1 MVQTSE
7 TLGREHLK
15 NLFETK
21 KKHDTGNVLDV
32 LPFLS
37 KRTKAIRGQFNKVL
51 GEYIRNICEIKLSNK
66 AFKDK
71 EFVTSPESNELS
83 EHIAS
88 NVDYNNEDDVHD
100 FVRFLDQYL
109 FNQEDIKPIHPFLFN
124 YIEIETDKNKKFKNE
139 FGKYGQ
145 FISET
150 FVNDNPEIKAIF
162 NNKESED
169 ILTELILDKLNGVEE
184 YSNNAQ
190 NQVGNKK
197 GKQYQ
202 PLLGEFTRMYQ
213 EDILYLSKYKDYFL
227 TSFPLL
233 THYYVFMYAC
243 QLILKFEQFT
253 TADMEMVQPLYFA
266 LEWESMSRR
275 RKATGELEG
284 FKYVKEKSINLF
296 PHIHTISQLS
306 HNSLNNG
313 GEYDDTLEF
322 IPYGKLYDLIKGK
335 GEEYEAAFLSEV
347 NQWIKDYLELRKL
360 PFQES
365 KAVQSL
371 PEAFQLLFNCVK
383 EGVSTEVAK
392 KFGENIGDLG
402 ANQFLKTRGSY
413 GQVFN
418 IKHDFLLLLT
428 AVSVKDK
435 RIPLNDLF
443 KELEK
448 RGVAFD
454 RYSKKEIIS
463 LFDDLN
469 ILDKKSDSGDA
480 QYVKPIL

>member
-1 MVQTSE
+1 M
-7 TLGREHLK
+7 
-15 NLFETK
+15 
-21 KKHDTGNVLDV
+21 
-32 LPFLS
+32 
-37 KRTKAIRGQFNKVL
+37 
-51 GEYIRNICEIKLSNK
+51 
-66 AFKDK
+66 
-71 EFVTSPESNELS
+71 
-83 EHIAS
+83 
-88 NVDYNNEDDVHD
+88 
-100 FVRFLDQYL
+100 
-109 FNQEDIKPIHPFLFN
+109 
-124 YIEIETDKNKKFKNE
+124 
-139 FGKYGQ
+139 
-145 FISET
+145 
-150 FVNDNPEIKAIF
+150 
-162 NNKESED
+162 
-169 ILTELILDKLNGVEE
+169 
-184 YSNNAQ
+184 
-190 NQVGNKK
+190 GNKK

>member
-1 MVQTSE
+1 MVQTLE
-7 TLGREHLK
+7 REYLNH
-15 NLFETK
+15 LFETK

-37 KRTKAIRGQFNKVL
+37 KRTKEIRGQFNKVL
-51 GEYIRNICEIKLSNK
+51 GEYIRNICEIKLNNK

-71 EFVTSPESNELS
+71 EFVTSAESNELS

-88 NVDYNNEDDVHD
+88 NVDYNNEDDSHD

-124 YIEIETDKNKKFKNE
+124 YIEIEKKLKNE

-145 FISET
+145 FMSET
-150 FVNDNPEIKAIF
+150 FVKDNLEIKAIF

-184 YSNNAQ
+184 SSKNPQ
-190 NQVGNKK
+190 NQARNKTV
-197 GKQYQ
+197 KQYQ
-202 PLLGEFTRMYQ
+202 PLLGEFTRIYQ

-243 QLILKFEQFT
+243 QLIVKFEQFT
-253 TADMEMVQPLYFA
+253 SADMEMVQPLYFA

-306 HNSLNNG
+306 HNSLNNV
-313 GEYDDTLEF
+313 EEHDDTLEF
-322 IPYGKLYDLIKGK
+322 MPYRKLYDLIKSK
-335 GEEYEAAFLSEV
+335 GEEYEAAFLREV
-347 NQWIKDYLELRKL
+347 NQWVKDYLELRKL
-360 PFQES
+360 PSPEN
-365 KAVQSL
+365 KAAQSL

-383 EGVSTEVAK
+383 EGISTDVAK

>member
-1 MVQTSE
+1 MVQTLE
-7 TLGREHLK
+7 REYLK
-15 NLFETK
+15 DLLEK
-21 KKHDTGNVLDV
+21 KRKHDTGKVLDV

-51 GEYIRNICEIKLSNK
+51 GEYIRNICELELNDK

-71 EFVTSPESNELS
+71 EFVVSSESNDLS
-83 EHIAS
+83 EHIAT
-88 NVDYNNEDDVHD
+88 NVDYNDDDDAYD

-109 FNQEDIKPIHPFLFN
+109 FNQEDIRPIHPFLFN
-124 YIEIETDKNKKFKNE
+124 YIEVEKTLKNE

-145 FISET
+145 FMSET
-150 FVNDNPEIKAIF
+150 LVKDIPEIKAIF
-162 NNKESED
+162 NNKESDD
-169 ILTELILDKLNGVEE
+169 ILTELILETLDGIEE
-184 YSNNAQ
+184 
-190 NQVGNKK
+190 NKK
-197 GKQYQ
+197 QRQGKNKKVKQYQ
-202 PLLGEFTRMYQ
+202 PLLANFTRIYQ

-253 TADMEMVQPLYFA
+253 EANMEDVHPLYFA
-266 LEWESMSRR
+266 LEWENMSKR
-275 RKATGELEG
+275 RKATDELEG
-284 FKYVKEKSINLF
+284 YKYIKEKSVNLF
-296 PHIHTISQLS
+296 PHIHTISHIS
-306 HNSLNNG
+306 HNSLNKC
-313 GEYDDTLEF
+313 EDDTEKIEF
-322 IPYGKLYDLIKGK
+322 MPYSTLYELIKNK
-335 GEEYEAAFLSEV
+335 GEEYEEAFLKEI
-347 NQWIKDYLELRKL
+347 NQWIKDYSSWRNIDSLDE
-360 PFQES
+360 
-365 KAVQSL
+365 VQSI
-371 PEAFQLLFNCVK
+371 PEAFKVLFNCLK
-383 EGVSTEVAK
+383 EGTSTDVAK

-402 ANQFLKTRGSY
+402 ATQFLKTRGNY

-443 KELEK
+443 RELEK

-463 LFDDLN
+463 LFDNLN